1 MNKYFYNPV
10 ASKIVENLPEN
21 LAPNL
26 ITLFGFIFSSMP
38 FFVLFKN
45 YGISFENNGISI
57 PNWFFFFEAFCFFMY
72 RMLDEMDGK
81 QARKTGNG
89 SPLGLLFDHGCD
101 SVSMGLQS
109 LVMAKCL

>member
-1 MNKYFYNPV
+1 MTPYLDEEQAENLKTYRYYGGDAGYMNTYFYNPV
-10 ASKIVENLPEN
+10 ATKIVDNLPEN

-45 YGISFENNGISI
+45 YGINFENNGISI

-81 QARKTGNG
+81 
-89 SPLGLLFDHGCD
+89 
-101 SVSMGLQS
+101 
-109 LVMAKCL
+109 